1 MKPAPNRH
9 HVHLSV
15 LTPFRAGRA
24 NVEYI
29 IKPDE
34 DTFNIYNSESKL
46 KSINYADT
54 VNSVIQ
60 PYEIVTVSPL
70 VDVWLDSRLETV
82 LADLGQN
89 SQNLAQIYR
98 DTLFQCSLG
107 RPSKWLLF

>member
-1 MKPAPNRH
+1 
-9 HVHLSV
+9 

-34 DTFNIYNSESKL
+34 DTFNIYSSESVKEHGL
-46 KSINYADT
+46 NYADT

-60 PYEIVTVSPL
+60 PYEIMTVSPL

-82 LADLGQN
+82 LADLGQKFPEFSPN
-89 SQNLAQIYR
+89 SIVIRFSNVALAEHQNGYYFDER
-98 DTLFQCSLG
+98 FGCWKKD
-107 RPSKWLLF
+107 